1 MPRAG
6 GSKVIA
12 LHFPTLGLDRRF
24 GFQSQPPYSTP
35 SCLNVRPDS
44 TQPQRER
51 GGSRPGIGPAFRETL
66 GSGNPVRMLSV
77 LDVIDFNG
85 FTFWQDTFEGSSL
98 GSAWATAAHL
108 TAAPAVLDRRLYVT
122 TEQIQRGIVR
132 SALSDFDTAD
142 DYYVEMWIE
151 PYRGEHFGHYRLLLR
166 MDDAS
171 PNASTG
177 GLVATLTM
185 TGTTGAFSGS
195 LSVNGGAS
203 TYNFTPGTDGYAAA
217 GWFTVKV
224 SGNNITAW
232 WRDSTLISGQ
242 AVAAATGKR
251 VGLSMAPSV
260 TRHGELRVGAFRVQ
274 YNQTANTRDV
284 RRIAMA
290 SANGLLYKETF
301 MGTMAQVSSSL
312 TLAADRTLAA
322 QQRLRK
328 LYIADVGTWKS
339 NGTDGVRGTTN
350 AKFDSATV
358 SDWTTVGISTADDVL
373 VVYDSTA
380 PLVLLDGVYDI
391 SSVASGELT
400 LATNLTTGA
409 TAATCKW
416 FITRAPKV
424 YDYETN
430 ALTKWTATTGLGFV
444 PPTQP
449 IICLYRDRLVLAG
462 GSDSPHLWYM
472 SRQGDP
478 LDWDYGAEDVGRAI
492 AGQNSQAG
500 RIGEPITALVPHADN
515 CLVLGCRNSTWIL
528 RGDPAY
534 GGQIDN
540 LSRSIGFVDKHAWC
554 YVPSVSSDSSV
565 IAFLS
570 LDGLYLLPAGCGTSE
585 PVSMSRER
593 LPEELL
599 YVDAKLVEVQLAY
612 DLLHRGIH
620 IYLTKKDSGQ
630 TTHWWFDWESKGFF
644 QVSLPTNY
652 EPLIVC
658 EYAGY
663 SAEDSAVL
671 LGGRTGKICRYHVA
685 HDKDYGNNAI
695 TSYVDYG
702 PIVLGDQTN
711 YVDGIVAETQVML
724 GQDSADALLEIR
736 TGKTAE
742 QANSATASWAA
753 AMRKDLNHTRHPRRR
768 GNAAMLRLSNA
779 ESLPWSVESISLR
792 IEQGGRNR

>member
-1 MPRAG
+1 MARSG
-6 GSKVIA
+6 GSKIIA

-24 GFQSQPPYSTP
+24 GYQAQPPYSTP

-77 LDVIDFNG
+77 LDVIDFDG

-98 GSAWATAAHL
+98 GSVWATAAHL
-108 TAAPAVLDRRLYVT
+108 TASPTVYERRLYVT
-122 TEQIQRGIVR
+122 TEQSQRGIVR
-132 SALSDFDTAD
+132 SALSDFDSAD

-151 PYRGEHFGHYRLLLR
+151 PYRGEHFGSYRLLLR

-185 TGTTGAFSGS
+185 TGTSGAFSGS

-203 TYNFTPGTDGYAAA
+203 TYAFTSGSDGYAAA

-224 SGNNITAW
+224 SGNSITAW

-242 AVAAATGKR
+242 TVSAAVGKR
-251 VGLSMAPSV
+251 IGLAMHPTSSNF
-260 TRHGELRVGAFRVQ
+260 GQLRVGAFRIQ
-274 YNQTANTRDV
+274 HNQVANTRDV

-290 SANGLLYKETF
+290 SSNGSLYKETF
-301 MGTMAQVSSSL
+301 MGTMAAVSSSL
-312 TLAADRTLAA
+312 TLASDRTLAA

-328 LYIADVGTWKS
+328 LYIADVGKWKA
-339 NGTDGVRGTTN
+339 NGTDGVRGSGNT
-350 AKFDSATV
+350 KFDAASI
-358 SDWTTVGISTADDVL
+358 SDWTTLGISTADDVL

-380 PLVLLDGVYDI
+380 PTVLLDGVYDI

-400 LATNLTTGA
+400 LSTSLTTGA

-416 FITRAPKV
+416 YVTRAPKV
-424 YDYETN
+424 YDYQTN

-478 LDWDYGAEDVGRAI
+478 LDWNYGAEDVGRAI

-515 CLVLGCRNSTWIL
+515 CLVFGCRNSTWIL

-599 YVDAKLVEVQLAY
+599 YVDSKLVEVQMAY

-620 IYLTKKDSGQ
+620 IYLTKRDGGQ
-630 TTHWWFDWESKGFF
+630 TSHWWFDWESKGFF
-644 QVSLPTNY
+644 PVAVPSNC
-652 EPLIVC
+652 EPLSVC

-671 LGGRTGKICRYHVA
+671 LGGRNGKVYRYHVA
-685 HDKDYGNNAI
+685 HDKDAGNNAI

-702 PIVLGDQTN
+702 PLLLGDNTN
-711 YVDGIVAETQVML
+711 YMDGVLAEAQAML
-724 GQDSADALLEIR
+724 GAESSSVLAEVR

-742 QANSATASWAA
+742 QANVASASWTAV
-753 AMRKDLNHTRHPRRR
+753 MQSGLNHTRHPRRR

-779 ESLPWSVESISLR
+779 ESRAWSVESVTLR
-792 IEQGGRNR
+792 IEPGGRNR